1 MISTSISI
9 THLWSAIVQSDL
21 TLPRAPA
28 PSDFAAYGFAGIIFG
43 SFFFIVC
50 AAGFFIGRYI
60 NKRDEL
66 WAVSQKEKDLL
77 FKESLAALGA
87 SHEKV
92 IERVALSAEKASES
106 ASQASEK
113 IVIAVRDLQK
123 DVALGHQVFSEERIT
138 TALRRALREVKHD
151 G

>member
-1 MISTSISI
+1 MISYYLICTTTIESI
-9 THLWSAIVQSDL
+9 IVIQA
-21 TLPRAPA
+21 LPRAPG

-66 WAVSQKEKDLL
+66 WAVSQKEKDLM

-106 ASQASEK
+106 ATQASEK
-113 IVIAVRDLQK
+113 ITLAVRELQK

>member
-1 MISTSISI
+1 MISLLIWA
-9 THLWSAIVQSDL
+9 LQS
-21 TLPRAPA
+21 PPSMPIPPA
-28 PSDFAAYGFAGIIFG
+28 PSDFAAYGFAGIIFF

-50 AAGFFIGRYI
+50 ASGFFVGRYI

-66 WAVSQKEKDLL
+66 WAVSQKEKDLM

-106 ASQASEK
+106 ATQASEK
-113 IVIAVRDLQK
+113 ITLAVRELQK